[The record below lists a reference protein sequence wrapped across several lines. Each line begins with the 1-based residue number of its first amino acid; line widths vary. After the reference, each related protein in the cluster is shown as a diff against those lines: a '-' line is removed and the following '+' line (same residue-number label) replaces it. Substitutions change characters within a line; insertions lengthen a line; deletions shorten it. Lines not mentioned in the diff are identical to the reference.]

1 MYKQLMMGQLTHSF
15 EIDSEINH
23 LMNQQIQTPMKSNQT
38 LLMHVNIQQTN
49 VVAMKNDK
57 QRRNRRYYQ

>member
-1 MYKQLMMGQLTHSF
+1 MMGQLTHSF